1 MMARIVVMVLLAKL
15 RIGTGQFLEIPMLTG
30 KILVRH
36 IQPTPRLV
44 LIATKCSFHSGHPHT
59 HAASDSANPLHS
71 SPSSHRD
78 LGSLRNRL
86 ASANCW

>member
-1 MMARIVVMVLLAKL
+1 MMARVLVMVLVAKL

-44 LIATKCSFHSGHPHT
+44 LDTIHGIAHT
-59 HAASDSANPLHS
+59 HRTAQANA
-71 SPSSHRD
+71 
-78 LGSLRNRL
+78 LRFACCL
-86 ASANCW
+86 Q